1 MEILE
6 KEKSMRILVVGNRI
20 PWPLHDGGAMATYN
34 LLKSLSTNHQVTFFS
49 YNTKKHFNDKK
60 SIQDNFNFCEV
71 ETFELDATPN
81 FKKAIVNTITSRE
94 SYFLSRY
101 KSSKAEVQ
109 LSGLLKRVTF
119 ELVIIEGLYSSK
131 FLQVVRKF
139 SDVPV
144 VYRAHNVESEIWQ
157 RNTANTKRFI
167 RKNFLNIQ
175 SKRLQR
181 EELEFIK
188 SVDAII
194 SISPSDSDYFR
205 KNSESQLFQYLPGFP
220 WRIKVK
226 SKLQPLR
233 VFHIG
238 SMEWEAN
245 DEAVN
250 WFVRKIW
257 PLILSVYPDAE
268 FHVAGKGLSKS
279 DNRFFMK
286 AVFNHGEVN
295 DAEEFMI
302 NHGIC
307 IVPLK
312 AGSGIR
318 MKLLQAMSLGIPCVS
333 TPIGA
338 QGIEL
343 NGEPLLIAD
352 DAKSFAKQVVS
363 LFADHRKAIELGKR
377 AQKYIESHHSE
388 PKNLEELNIFLQ
400 QVTHH

>member
-34 LLKSLSTNHQVTFFS
+34 FLKSLSINHQLTFFS

-71 ETFELDATPN
+71 ETYELDATPN
-81 FKKAIVNTITSRE
+81 YKKAIFNTITSSE

-101 KSSKAEVQ
+101 RSFNAEVQ
-109 LSGLLKRVTF
+109 LSELLKRGNF
-119 ELVIIEGLYSSK
+119 DLVIIEGLYSAN
-131 FLQVVRKF
+131 FLPVIRKF
-139 SDVPV
+139 SEVPV
-144 VYRAHNVESEIWQ
+144 VYRAHNVESEIWK
-157 RNTANTKRFI
+157 RNTLNSKSFLK
-167 RKNFLNIQ
+167 KNFLNIQ
-175 SKRLQR
+175 SKRLQS

-188 SVDAII
+188 IVDAII
-194 SISPSDSDYFR
+194 SISPSDSNYFR
-205 KNSESQLFQYLPGFP
+205 KNSKSQLFQYLPGFP
-220 WRIKVK
+220 RLIKEK

-245 DEAVN
+245 NEAVN
-250 WFVRKIW
+250 WFLRKIW
-257 PLILSVYPDAE
+257 PLILSVFPYAE

-286 AVFNHGEVN
+286 GVFNHGEVK
-295 DAEEFMI
+295 DAEEFMM
-302 NHGIC
+302 NHGVC
-307 IVPLK
+307 VVPLK

-318 MKLLQAMSLGIPCVS
+318 MKLLQAMSLCIPCVS
-333 TPIGA
+333 TTIGA

-343 NGEPLLIAD
+343 NNNPILVAD
-352 DAKSFAKQVVS
+352 DSETFAKQVVALLS
-363 LFADHRKAIELGKR
+363 DHRKAIEIGKT
-377 AQKYIESHHSE
+377 AQKYIEKYHSE
-388 PKNLEELNIFLQ
+388 SKNLEELNIFLQ